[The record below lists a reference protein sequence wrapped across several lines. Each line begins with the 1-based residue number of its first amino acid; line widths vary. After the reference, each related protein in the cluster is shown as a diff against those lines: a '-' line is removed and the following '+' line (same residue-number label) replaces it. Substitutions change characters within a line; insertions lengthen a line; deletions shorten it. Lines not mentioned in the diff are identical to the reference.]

1 MPGNLRSKHTALRA
15 TGSATASLTNNA
27 GILCQRP
34 ECLPRLP
41 ASLVRATRCA
51 IIAQASGRAK
61 MGGRSFQPA
70 SGGTLRALTRYMVLA
85 ILCGIPGVSIGQT
98 ISGNKVFG
106 RYRQFVWNDRHGLPQ
121 NSVKAIVQGPD
132 GYLWFGTAEGAVR
145 FDGVDFTTYG
155 AKALKQEGDVVV
167 ALLEDPSGAL
177 WFGISA
183 DGLTRFKDGV
193 FTAYPLPSA
202 SPGYVIE
209 RLFHDRA
216 GNLWI
221 GTRGGGLTPPRTGS
235 PVKTSWPSRKTQTGI
250 FGPGRAGAWRC
261 GKVTAS
267 ACTPGATA
275 SQTTW

>member
-1 MPGNLRSKHTALRA
+1 MGVWFSQ
-15 TGSATASLTNNA
+15 SASDGECVTVT
-27 GILCQRP
+27 LCI
-34 ECLPRLP
+34 
-41 ASLVRATRCA
+41 S
-51 IIAQASGRAK
+51 
-61 MGGRSFQPA
+61 
-70 SGGTLRALTRYMVLA
+70 LA

-202 SPGYVIE
+202 SHGYVIE

-216 GNLWI
+216 GTLWI
-221 GTRGGGLTPPRTGS
+221 GTSVGGLKRFPN
-235 PVKTSWPSRKTQTGI
+235 
-250 FGPGRAGAWRC
+250 GRA
-261 GKVTAS
+261 TAD
-267 ACTPGATA
+267 TA
-275 SQTTW
+275 